1 MAPRTLADPG
11 CARRCRGPQIPYT
24 FGRETRRSDGTMTV
38 TSIWRRVAYAFLLI
52 SATTAFILTADQFFD
67 GHYLLA
73 LYLFPIVIVMIR
85 FGFVAAALTT
95 LVSGVA
101 AAFFFYEPIFSFY
114 IADPEEAIE
123 LVVFGVFGLVIAY
136 WIAVLY
142 QMNLT
147 DRYSA

>member
-1 MAPRTLADPG
+1 
-11 CARRCRGPQIPYT
+11 
-24 FGRETRRSDGTMTV
+24 
-38 TSIWRRVAYAFLLI
+38 VAYAFLLI
-52 SATTAFILTADQFFD
+52 SATTAFILAADQFFD

-85 FGFVAAALTT
+85 FGFAAAVLTT

-114 IADPEEAIE
+114 IADPEEAVE

-142 QMNLT
+142 QMNAT